1 MPRKG
6 YCIHACSWH
15 SELFITWRRGQRH
28 HYQLDSFCECFY
40 YRVLQYPQYNL
51 QQLERRDTWEL
62 LADSNEEGD
71 KSDDEYSENGGNCD
85 KLSSAGVEGGESD
98 ETQDEELTS
107 ITEIHQTKGIVAM
120 DETSDEE
127 SGREFDDD
135 QMMAM
140 DDELAFMFKDRVKR
154 RKDKGVL
161 SCLAQVA
168 SVDGYLRRSTE
179 RSDAFQKPDY
189 GSFGHLR

>member
-1 MPRKG
+1 LPRKG
-6 YCIHACSWH
+6 YCIYAFCWH
-15 SELFITWRRGQRH
+15 SELFIAQRRGQRH

-40 YRVLQYPQYNL
+40 CRVLQYPQYNS

-62 LADSNEEGD
+62 LADSDEEGD
-71 KSDDEYSENGGNCD
+71 KSDDGYLESGGNCD
-85 KLSSAGVEGGESD
+85 KLSSAEVEGGESD
-98 ETQDEELTS
+98 ESQDEEFTS
-107 ITEIHQTKGIVAM
+107 TTEIPQTNGIVAM
-120 DETSDEE
+120 DETADEE
-127 SGREFDDD
+127 SERELDDD

-140 DDELAFMFKDRVKR
+140 DDELALMFKDRVKS

-161 SCLAQVA
+161 SCLAQAA
-168 SVDGYLRRSTE
+168 SVDGCPRRSTE

>member
-6 YCIHACSWH
+6 YCVHACSWH
-15 SELFITWRRGQRH
+15 SELFIAQQRGQRH

-40 YRVLQYPQYNL
+40 YRVLQYSQYNS

-62 LADSNEEGD
+62 LADSDEESD
-71 KSDDEYSENGGNCD
+71 KNDDGYLDGGGNRD
-85 KLSSAGVEGGESD
+85 KLSPAEVEAGESD

-107 ITEIHQTKGIVAM
+107 TAETSQINGIVAT
-120 DETSDEE
+120 DETADEE
-127 SGREFDDD
+127 SEGEFDDD

-140 DDELAFMFKDRVKR
+140 DDELALMFKDRVKSK
-154 RKDKGVL
+154 KDKGAL
-161 SCLAQVA
+161 TCLAQVA
-168 SVDGYLRRSTE
+168 CVDGYPRRSTE
-179 RSDAFQKPDY
+179 RSDAFQKPHY